1 MGAPAAGAPI
11 GVAEYL
17 AVLPPEVRRIV
28 REVRRLVKDAAPA
41 ATETVLWGGLSYH
54 LAFLGGRVSGA
65 VCQIGVRGGR
75 VAVGFIHGVLLPD
88 PQHLLRGSGKSKRSV
103 DVGSVRI
110 PDRRALA
117 ALVRSA
123 VEIRPDAVI
132 SAREG
137 AGGRPTRR

>member
-1 MGAPAAGAPI
+1 MGAPAPGRAF

-17 AVLPPEVRRIV
+17 AVLPPEARRIV
-28 REVRRLVKDAAPA
+28 REVRRLVKTVAPA

-54 LAFLGGRVSGA
+54 LPFLGGRVSGA

-75 VAVGFIHGVLLPD
+75 VVVGFIHGVLLPD
-88 PQHLLRGSGKSKRSV
+88 PEHRLRGSGKSKRFV
-103 DVGSVRI
+103 DVESMGTAE
-110 PDRRALA
+110 RRALA

-123 VEIRPDAVI
+123 VEIRPDGVI
-132 SAREG
+132 GTRDG